1 MTDLPNPEDPPSSTK
16 RSRGFFGLGRRNKKA
31 EDAIPPV
38 AEPPRQ
44 SAMRLRLAEFEEGRV
59 ADVMIPRADIIA
71 VEADTP
77 FEDLIKLFAEATHS
91 RLPVYRDTLD
101 NPIGFVHIKDVVGE
115 IARDG
120 DTGER
125 PLERLAR
132 NALIVPDSM
141 PLSTLLVK
149 MQATRIHLAIVVDE
163 YGGTDGLVSLEDI
176 VEMVVG
182 DIEDEHDD
190 EEEVIQ
196 QIGTSGDRYLIDAKA
211 DLDGLREQLGNDFV
225 DAAISREDEVDTIG
239 GLIFSLL
246 GRVPVRGEVVPPFGG
261 FDIEVTDAD
270 PRRIKRVRLSRVK
283 HGVRRAHVQKREPV
297 ASEKAD

>member
-163 YGGTDGLVSLEDI
+163 YGGTDGLVSLEDLVEEI
-176 VEMVVG
+176 VGE
-182 DIEDEHDD
+182 IEDEHDED
-190 EEEVIQ
+190 TPMLTKRGPAVWEADARMEIEDFASET
-196 QIGTSGDRYLIDAKA
+196 GIDLELA
-211 DLDGLREQLGNDFV
+211 DFEDDIDTLGGIAF
-225 DAAISREDEVDTIG
+225 ALA
-239 GLIFSLL
+239 
-246 GRVPVRGEVVPPFGG
+246 GRIPERGEVLRHPAGA
-261 FDIEVTDAD
+261 DIEIVDAD
-270 PRRIKRVRLSRVK
+270 SRRIHRMKLRKVESP
-283 HGVRRAHVQKREPV
+283 A
-297 ASEKAD
+297 